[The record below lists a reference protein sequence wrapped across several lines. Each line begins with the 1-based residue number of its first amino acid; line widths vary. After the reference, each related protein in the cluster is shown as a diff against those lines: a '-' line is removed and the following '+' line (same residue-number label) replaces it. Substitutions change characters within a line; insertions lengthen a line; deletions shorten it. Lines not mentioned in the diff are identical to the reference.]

1 MSTDTKEQIA
11 AIFDQLAVLRESVLS
26 LQNTENERVDT
37 LRGHQTMDVE
47 GAFCR
52 VFRKLEDNIAS
63 IEETMAVLAEATG
76 DIPKL

>member
-1 MSTDTKEQIA
+1 MSTETKEQIA

-26 LQNTENERVDT
+26 LQKTENERVDT
-37 LRGHQTMDVE
+37 LRGHQTVDVE